1 MDEVA
6 GSGVVRVAML
16 NYVMVRCVEHGP
28 TLAVRA
34 CERIFGVPVDGIGA
48 SVHFG
53 VVADLAV
60 MAPDPLT
67 SS

>member
-1 MDEVA
+1 
-6 GSGVVRVAML
+6 VVRVATL
-16 NYVMVRCVEHGP
+16 NYVMVRCVEHEP

-34 CERIFGVPVDGIGA
+34 CERIFGEPVDGIGA

-53 VVADLAV
+53 GVADLAV
-60 MAPDPLT
+60 MAPGLPF